1 MAIRSPASMYDRMRL
16 RAAARGTRCRR
27 LWPSTPSA
35 RVDERVSAAHTRLQ
49 SRKRRLQLRR
59 LCGEPLRSLPGNL
72 DDPGDDH
79 FRRKRRE
86 HLRTRR
92 LDLHEAEAGQ
102 FLHRQVDLRARDT
115 ALAAQ
120 RRRVGHAA
128 EHEGHQG
135 LPFVER
141 QSDVFELLGIGQAHA
156 LIIYSYE

>member
-1 MAIRSPASMYDRMRL
+1 M
-16 RAAARGTRCRR
+16 
-27 LWPSTPSA
+27 WPSTPSA
-35 RVDERVSAAHTRLQ
+35 KSTNGCRPRTRDLQ
-49 SRKRRLQLRR
+49 SRKRRLQLGR
-59 LCGEPLRSLPGNL
+59 LCGESLRSLSRNL

-120 RRRVGHAA
+120 RRRVGDAA

-135 LPFVER
+135 LSFVER
-141 QSDVFELLGIGQAHA
+141 QPHLFELLGIGQAHDS
-156 LIIYSYE
+156 IIYSCE